1 MKFAAAIIAHFSR
14 AKSQE
19 PDAFEK
25 RLLSLGVQPA
35 RRSRR
40 AQPSLFI
47 RTPRAA

>member
-1 MKFAAAIIAHFSR
+1 MKFAAAIIARFAR
-14 AKSQE
+14 AKAQE

-25 RLLSLGVQPA
+25 RLVLMGAQPA

-47 RTPRAA
+47 RAARA

>member
-1 MKFAAAIIAHFSR
+1 MKIAAAIIARFSR
-14 AKSQE
+14 ARTQE

-25 RLLSLGVQPA
+25 RLLSMGTQPS

-47 RTPRAA
+47 RAPRTA